1 MTHINWF
8 YIRAFVV
15 LMIKNICD
23 IAPVLKNYQGILLIF
38 LEEIESRVNPSDN
51 FQENLSVNEYW

>member
-1 MTHINWF
+1 M
-8 YIRAFVV
+8 V

-23 IAPVLKNYQGILLIF
+23 IALVLMNYQGILLIF

-51 FQENLSVNEYW
+51 FQENLSVNEY